1 MSEPIDLNNVIEVN
15 QIKKILKDRPDLKV
29 FFNEI
34 IQIANIQLNKE
45 PTLTSKITIEEYIEP
60 NLSDHESDEDFM
72 PDPCDDY

>member
-15 QIKKILKDRPDLKV
+15 EIKNILKDKPELKV

-34 IQIANIQLNKE
+34 LKLANIQLNNE

-60 NLSDHESDEDFM
+60 SLSDHDSDDFM
-72 PDPCDDY
+72 TDPCDDY